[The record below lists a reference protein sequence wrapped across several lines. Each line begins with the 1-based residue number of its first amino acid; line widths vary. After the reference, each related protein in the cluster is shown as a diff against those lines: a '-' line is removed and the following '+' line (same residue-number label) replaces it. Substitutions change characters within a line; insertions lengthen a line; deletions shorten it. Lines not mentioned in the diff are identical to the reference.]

1 MQIAAKSVDAPPRV
15 YTLAF
20 SVCVFTDE
28 VVIDELF
35 ILTHT
40 LLQND
45 CTGKLKSDNLQDKL
59 VHYMNYSCS
68 FFVL

>member
-15 YTLAF
+15 CTIAF
-20 SVCVFTDE
+20 SVCVE
-28 VVIDELF
+28 VAIDKLF
-35 ILTHT
+35 IFTHT

-45 CTGKLKSDNLQDKL
+45 CTGKLETDSLQDKL
-59 VHYMNYSCS
+59 VHYMDYSCS